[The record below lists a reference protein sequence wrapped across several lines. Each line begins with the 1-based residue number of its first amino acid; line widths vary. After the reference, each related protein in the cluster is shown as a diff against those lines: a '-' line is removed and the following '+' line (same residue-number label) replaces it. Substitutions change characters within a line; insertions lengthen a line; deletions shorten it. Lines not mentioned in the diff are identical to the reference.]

1 MSRTRVIKG
10 SKVIPYVV
18 SRPRPMGFYIWP
30 IHWPIP
36 GHCTYGKLYLFWINI
51 AVQLIWAHFQW
62 DRTILKI
69 WPLYERS
76 LTFYPFI
83 PLSWQR
89 NIVWISCNW
98 LFYSLWR
105 EEEFEICFN
114 LIGAFLSFI
123 PIITF
128 DLGFHGQNA
137 VWKNVRHVCLVGR
150 TFLCILI
157 HEFPNTNKMGTG
169 FWSETYRLTLFPVL
183 RFRQTCPTHYPLT
196 PKSNSL

>member
-1 MSRTRVIKG
+1 MFTYVFVCFELAPFCSVCQIPVI
-10 SKVIPYVV
+10 VIAP
-18 SRPRPMGFYIWP
+18 SLGACDSDSAESHFEHR
-30 IHWPIP
+30 
-36 GHCTYGKLYLFWINI
+36 CGKLYLFWINI

-62 DRTILKI
+62 DRIILKI

-76 LTFYPFI
+76 LTFSPFI

-123 PIITF
+123 PI
-128 DLGFHGQNA
+128 L
-137 VWKNVRHVCLVGR
+137 
-150 TFLCILI
+150 
-157 HEFPNTNKMGTG
+157 P
-169 FWSETYRLTLFPVL
+169 LTLDFIVKRLFEKMPGMFVW
-183 RFRQTCPTHYPLT
+183 
-196 PKSNSL
+196 

>member
-1 MSRTRVIKG
+1 MSKTRVIKG

-18 SRPRPMGFYIWP
+18 YVVSMGVDLWP
-30 IHWPIP
+30 IHWPIS

-76 LTFYPFI
+76 LTFSPFI

-98 LFYSLWR
+98 LFYSLWGQ
-105 EEEFEICFN
+105 EEFEICFN

-123 PIITF
+123 PI
-128 DLGFHGQNA
+128 L
-137 VWKNVRHVCLVGR
+137 
-150 TFLCILI
+150 
-157 HEFPNTNKMGTG
+157 P
-169 FWSETYRLTLFPVL
+169 LTLDFMVKMLFEKMPGMFVW
-183 RFRQTCPTHYPLT
+183 
-196 PKSNSL
+196 

>member
-1 MSRTRVIKG
+1 MTFCTGVKFSKSSDFGEIGLKLISLTYAFRKCIDSYTYKARTRVIKG

-18 SRPRPMGFYIWP
+18 SMGVDLWP
-30 IHWPIP
+30 IHWPIS

-51 AVQLIWAHFQW
+51 AVQLLWAHFQW
-62 DRTILKI
+62 DRIILKI
-69 WPLYERS
+69 WPLYKRS
-76 LTFYPFI
+76 LTFFPFI

-123 PIITF
+123 PI
-128 DLGFHGQNA
+128 L
-137 VWKNVRHVCLVGR
+137 
-150 TFLCILI
+150 
-157 HEFPNTNKMGTG
+157 P
-169 FWSETYRLTLFPVL
+169 LTLDFMVKMLFEKMPGMFVW
-183 RFRQTCPTHYPLT
+183 
-196 PKSNSL
+196 